1 MYDRIIGRDRT
12 YMKLQR
18 DTLVG
23 EFRKELNAR
32 ESLVLR
38 ADTSLADA
46 AQSLKDRPEVDL
58 IAVTDEQDVLVGTL
72 TVDVLLGDI
81 IADIVPESYF
91 SDASTLEGLLT
102 SAPLLSVHR
111 TIGEITSDAFA
122 VTDDTT
128 AEGALIELHRNNL
141 RAIPIVDDSNRII
154 GQLTLIELVL
164 RWMNDSPDY
173 ANDE

>member
-1 MYDRIIGRDRT
+1 
-12 YMKLQR
+12 MKIQR

-23 EFRKELNAR
+23 EFRKELNSR
-32 ESLVLR
+32 DPLLLR
-38 ADTSLADA
+38 ADTSLANA
-46 AQSLKDRPEVDL
+46 AQSLKDRPEVDT
-58 IAVTDEQDVLVGTL
+58 IAVIDEQDVLVGTL

-91 SDASTLEGLLT
+91 SDASTLQGLLAA
-102 SAPLLSVHR
+102 APLLAVHR
-111 TIGEITSDAFA
+111 TIGEITNDAFA

-141 RAIPIVDDSNRII
+141 RAVPIVDDSNRII

-164 RWMNDSPDY
+164 RWMNDSSDY
-173 ANDE
+173 VTDG